1 MTETA
6 PLAGTTVTT
15 YTYDA
20 ANRLTSVGGVSYT
33 WDERGNLTSDGT
45 FTYTYNAARRLVR
58 AEGVM
63 LTLVYTYNANGLR
76 VSQSVDG
83 EQTTFAWDWASG
95 VPELLV
101 TTESTNPEP
110 TLYVVGHETLG
121 RWDGATWAYHLPDAL
136 GSLRQTVDGAG
147 AVADAR
153 EWTPYGVEV
162 GAAQAGLGYTGD
174 RLIAPQEDRHIASPG
189 ELDELIPGPSF
200 VLDAAAIMYFSGEV
214 SLDHTWND
222 YWMGALSDGLQLSI
236 GMGGSWTTD
245 KLPSRFSVN
254 PKGWIGVED
263 IPRYEE
269 KDIPRQWD
277 SDSIGCGC

>member
-1 MTETA
+1 MNNKGFRDGCLSDLPDFATFFLGSDVWAPDWLAGFGVGVQLAYIVDRYGRPYLSFAVSGGGGILPISLGYSEGYVNRWDRLTA
-6 PLAGTTVTT
+6 P
-15 YTYDA
+15 
-20 ANRLTSVGGVSYT
+20 
-33 WDERGNLTSDGT
+33 
-45 FTYTYNAARRLVR
+45 
-58 AEGVM
+58 
-63 LTLVYTYNANGLR
+63 
-76 VSQSVDG
+76 
-83 EQTTFAWDWASG
+83 
-95 VPELLV
+95 P
-101 TTESTNPEP
+101 
-110 TLYVVGHETLG
+110 
-121 RWDGATWAYHLPDAL
+121 
-136 GSLRQTVDGAG
+136 
-147 AVADAR
+147 
-153 EWTPYGVEV
+153 
-162 GAAQAGLGYTGD
+162 
-174 RLIAPQEDRHIASPG
+174 EDRHIASPG

-222 YWMGALSDGLQLSI
+222 YWMGALGYGLQLSI